1 LGQELEQFD
10 LMALFLAR
18 FDSARCL
25 GRALLVHCVRVV
37 VHLLNKVF
45 DVVQGLELAAGLGLQ
60 VCFRARDALTL
71 FLSAF

>member
-1 LGQELEQFD
+1 
-10 LMALFLAR
+10 M
-18 FDSARCL
+18 
-25 GRALLVHCVRVV
+25 HCVRVV